1 MGDIASFCL
10 LSIAVFCGAFVSGL
24 AGFAFSAVAG
34 AILLHVLPP
43 LEAVPLMMACSIAV
57 QATNLWALRKSIRWK
72 QSSVLVVGGLLGVPI
87 AVWLL
92 QAADARIFREGF
104 GLVIACYA
112 AYTLFRP
119 VLSHRLQMNL
129 GRSALIGFGGG
140 FVGGLTAMPGAVPTI
155 WCDIHGV
162 PKTEQRGLVQPF
174 IAAMQIFSLVLML
187 LQNDLSSKV
196 LVEFVASI
204 PALLA
209 GAALGIFAFRCVNE
223 ASFRR
228 IILTMLLFSGLLLA
242 L

>member
-1 MGDIASFCL
+1 M
-10 LSIAVFCGAFVSGL
+10 
-24 AGFAFSAVAG
+24 
-34 AILLHVLPP
+34 
-43 LEAVPLMMACSIAV
+43 
-57 QATNLWALRKSIRWK
+57 
-72 QSSVLVVGGLLGVPI
+72 VVGGLLGVPI

-92 QAADARIFREGF
+92 QAADARIFRESF
-104 GLVIACYA
+104 GLAIACYA
-112 AYTLFRP
+112 VYTLFRP
-119 VLSHRLQMNL
+119 VLSRRLPMNV
-129 GRSALIGFGGG
+129 GRNALIGFGGG
-140 FVGGLTAMPGAVPTI
+140 FVGGLTAMPGAIPTI

-174 IAAMQIFSLVLML
+174 IAAMQIFALVLML
-187 LQNDLSSKV
+187 LQNNLSSKV

-228 IILTMLLFSGLLLA
+228 IILTMLLFSGLLLV